1 MPRSSPVSS
10 KTKTQKSKEEEDNI
24 GIIIK
29 RVFYTSSSRQ
39 QFCSSKA
46 GFIYHSIDCCIG
58 MFGFR
63 KLFVIRNAGSRCLAC
78 LLRLAN
84 HRNGLKC
91 FYGMSILVATF
102 TFLHVFGVIDH
113 LKTLMG
119 TSSPAQSH
127 NCKEVI

>member
-10 KTKTQKSKEEEDNI
+10 KTKTQKSKEEEDNF
-24 GIIIK
+24 GIISK
-29 RVFYTSSSRQ
+29 RVFYTSNSRQ

-46 GFIYHSIDCCIG
+46 GFIYHSIVG
-58 MFGFR
+58 MIGFR
-63 KLFVIRNAGSRCLAC
+63 KLFVIRNEGSRCLAC

-91 FYGMSILVATF
+91 FYGMSIFVATF

-113 LKTLMG
+113 LKTIME
-119 TSSPAQSH
+119 TSSPGQSH